1 MSDFILNLFN
11 ISINA
16 TWLVLEVLL
25 LRIILKKAP
34 KYISCIL
41 WGLVGVRLIFPFS
54 IESVF
59 SLLPSGETVPPEII
73 YSDNP
78 EIHTGIDFLNSTVNP
93 IISES
98 FNPTANYSANPMQV
112 AVGIFSVVWA
122 VGVAAM
128 LLYLGISFLRIKIKV
143 REATVLEKNIFICD
157 NIGTP
162 FILGVVKPKIYLP
175 SDISDSDHDYVIAH
189 EKAHIKRLDYLWK
202 PLGFLL
208 LTVYWFNP
216 LLWLAYVLLC
226 RDIEFACDEKVINS
240 LGSQI
245 KKPYSEALINCSL
258 PRRMISAC
266 PLAFGETGVKGR
278 IKSVLSYK
286 KPAFWIICIAVV
298 ATVITAVC
306 FLTNPKDDSN
316 KNLGITQTASGS
328 EHSDVE
334 LEILEG
340 RTDYITVLWKNNSDK
355 YVWCGDEFKIFK
367 GNTQIKP
374 PSNYGWDAILNGIQP
389 NTSIEEGYNI
399 GDFGPFESGNYRLEK
414 EFYFQNE
421 PDRKYKVY
429 VEFKIDSRY
438 SFAGKNYP
446 IGVKIFDN
454 GSFSSIFYEGS
465 NIPQFSI
472 SEDLKL
478 LTNEHP
484 ANKVSSAW
492 YEIGELEEFKLKKSN
507 FDDIANVD
515 IWNDGYSAE
524 ILREN
529 NLNSFKVE
537 NKADNNFYYLLEQ
550 KNGEIYIAKGILESD
565 VIRIR
570 WVFKMEVLDPSL
582 SIIEGAQIY
591 TYNESPEPITAPTL
605 TLDYQNRKFHFTW
618 SLFSSYLAMGNFET
632 EGDSIICSTND
643 GLYKY
648 VFDSTDSG
656 WRFNGERSS
665 QIPSYKYSADAE
677 KAECPVPNGAE
688 FTLKPETDKN
698 QNPYFN
704 ATVLEVKENSILVEP
719 DKESDERRISDKIY
733 VSTKV
738 ISTNPVPSLKKG
750 ERVRVVYNGD
760 VAEVYPAT
768 INKVFAIYKLD
779 NKDEVIFESGE
790 NQSANKENLKLLVKN
805 YDSKV
810 WGISISLLDYDLNS
824 DKPYFNVEWKN
835 DRDEEFAYGE
845 PFDILKRV
853 DGEWVSCAKEDLYF
867 YAIGIILNPK
877 STRTKKYDISAFD
890 LTSSGEYRFKTEY
903 GIWFDFVISEGE
915 TQNITDK
922 KIKAAYLLN
931 RKKSEET
938 AILKTLSQK
947 EAEEIGEFLNTA
959 NLEQKTEGNWV
970 KFNPAS
976 PNDYSVA
983 IIFED
988 ETAVLINIFFTE
1000 NKGPFYISLSEIIS
1014 EFSTEINFKDL
1025 EYTRYIASAKFGE
1038 FLSELFL

>member
-1 MSDFILNLFN
+1 MSDLFLNLFN
-11 ISINA
+11 ISVNA
-16 TWLVLEVLL
+16 GWLVLAVLL
-25 LRIILKKAP
+25 LRIVLKKAP
-34 KYISCIL
+34 KYINCIL

-59 SLLPSGETVPPEII
+59 SLLPSGETVPPEIV
-73 YSDNP
+73 YSNNP

-93 IISES
+93 IISDN
-98 FNPTANYSANPMQV
+98 FNPTVTDSANPMQV
-112 AVGIFSVVWA
+112 AVGIFSIVWA
-122 VGVAAM
+122 IGIAAM
-128 LLYLGISFLRIKIKV
+128 LLYLGISFLRIKRKV
-143 REATVLEKNIFICD
+143 REATVLERNIFICD

-162 FILGVVKPKIYLP
+162 FILGVIKPKIYLP
-175 SDISDSDHDYVIAH
+175 STIADSDYDYVIAH
-189 EKAHIKRLDYLWK
+189 ENAHIKRLDYLWK

-226 RDIEFACDEKVINS
+226 RDIEFACDERVINS

-245 KKPYSEALINCSL
+245 KKPYSEALINCSV

-278 IKSVLSYK
+278 IKSVLNYK
-286 KPAFWIICIAVV
+286 KPTFWIIVVGIVACI
-298 ATVITAVC
+298 ITAVC
-306 FLTNPKDDSN
+306 FLTNPKDNSN
-316 KNLGITQTASGS
+316 KNLGITETSSGS

-355 YVWCGDEFKIFK
+355 SIWCGDEFKIFK
-367 GNTQIKP
+367 GDMQIEP
-374 PSNYGWDAILNGIQP
+374 PNDYGWDAILNGIQP
-389 NTSIEEGYNI
+389 NTSIEKGYNI
-399 GDFGPFESGNYRLEK
+399 GDFGPFESGTYRLEK

-421 PDRKYKVY
+421 PDKKYKAY

-438 SFAGKNYP
+438 SFSGKQYP

-454 GSFSSIFYEGS
+454 GSFSSILYEGS
-465 NIPQFSI
+465 DIPQFSI

-478 LTNEHP
+478 LTSEHP
-484 ANKVSSAW
+484 KNDLSSAW
-492 YEIGELEEFKLKKSN
+492 YEIGELEEFKLKKAN

-524 ILREN
+524 ILRKN
-529 NLNSFKVE
+529 NLNAFKVE

-550 KNGEIYIAKGILESD
+550 KNGEIYIAKGILEPD
-565 VIRIR
+565 VIR

-582 SIIEGAQIY
+582 SVSEGVKIY
-591 TYNESPEPITAPTL
+591 TYNDSPEPITAPTL
-605 TLDYQNRKFHFTW
+605 SLDYTNRKFSFTW

-648 VFDSTDSG
+648 VFEQTDNG

-677 KAECPVPNGAE
+677 KAECPVPDGAE
-688 FTLKPETDKN
+688 FTLKPESDKK

-704 ATVLEVKENSILVEP
+704 ATVLEVLKNSILVKP
-719 DKESDERRISDKIY
+719 DQESDERKISDKIY
-733 VSTKV
+733 VSTEV

-750 ERVRVVYNGD
+750 ERVRVVYNGQ
-760 VAEVYPAT
+760 VAEVYPAN

-779 NKDEVIFESGE
+779 KEDEVIFESGG
-790 NQSANKENLKLLVKN
+790 NQSANGETLKLMVKN
-805 YDSKV
+805 SDSKV

-835 DRDEEFAYGE
+835 DRDEEFAFGE

-853 DGEWVSCAKEDLYF
+853 DGEWVSCTKNDLYF
-867 YAIGIILNPK
+867 YSIGIILNPK

-890 LTSSGEYRFKTEY
+890 LTKGGEYRFKTQNE
-903 GIWFDFVISEGE
+903 IWFDFVLSEGE
-915 TQNITDK
+915 SQNITDK
-922 KIKAAYLLN
+922 KIKTVHLLN
-931 RKKSEET
+931 RGKSEKTE
-938 AILKTLSQK
+938 ILKTFSYK
-947 EAEEIGEFLNTA
+947 EAEKIGRFLNTA
-959 NLEQKTEGNWV
+959 NLEQKNEGNWV

-1000 NKGPFYISLSEIIS
+1000 NEGPYYLSLSEILS

-1025 EYTRYIASAKFGE
+1025 EYTRYIASSQFGE